1 MTAAMVKKF
10 RQEWLTLPVPAL
22 RPHQT
27 VQDVV
32 TLASLV
38 ERETPRPEERPH
50 VAGVFENRLR
60 IGQPLQCDPTVA
72 YALTLAGA
80 YTGKLDGGDLHF
92 PSPYNTY
99 RNRGLPPGP
108 IANPGEAALRAALDP
123 PPTDD
128 LYFVA
133 NTEGGHF
140 FSKTLQEHNRNVARY
155 RQLLEEESRNPS
167 TGGPPTAPAP
177 AHDQIQACEVV
188 AMTHADHPTK
198 KELILEIA
206 RELSVPRFTPAEVE
220 QIRRQLVARLGA
232 GGKTSADYIAG
243 VLETAGMRIVWSTKA
258 DTEGQYEEEF
268 QDLLHFANLEDAE
281 MCIMRL
287 DELYRKFQEEQER
300 AAVERVLEVAR
311 MGRRRAEM
319 IARNHKVEPEKRA
332 EKEEIM
338 KWFKVWLE
346 TPDAFFDW
354 LEARK
359 ASPDFQRRFAKSAS
373 ADA

>member
-1 MTAAMVKKF
+1 MT
-10 RQEWLTLPVPAL
+10 R
-22 RPHQT
+22 
-27 VQDVV
+27 
-32 TLASLV
+32 S
-38 ERETPRPEERPH
+38 
-50 VAGVFENRLR
+50 
-60 IGQPLQCDPTVA
+60 
-72 YALTLAGA
+72 
-80 YTGKLDGGDLHF
+80 
-92 PSPYNTY
+92 
-99 RNRGLPPGP
+99 
-108 IANPGEAALRAALDP
+108 
-123 PPTDD
+123 
-128 LYFVA
+128 
-133 NTEGGHF
+133 
-140 FSKTLQEHNRNVARY
+140 
-155 RQLLEEESRNPS
+155 
-167 TGGPPTAPAP
+167 
-177 AHDQIQACEVV
+177 
-188 AMTHADHPTK
+188 DHPSK
-198 KELILEIA
+198 KELILTIA
-206 RELSVPRFTPAEVE
+206 RELAVPRFTPAEVE

-287 DELYRKFQEEQER
+287 DELYRKFLEEDER
-300 AAVERVLEVAR
+300 AAVERVREVAR

-338 KWFKVWLE
+338 QWFKVWLD

-359 ASPDFQRRFAKSAS
+359 ASPDFQRRFARSAS